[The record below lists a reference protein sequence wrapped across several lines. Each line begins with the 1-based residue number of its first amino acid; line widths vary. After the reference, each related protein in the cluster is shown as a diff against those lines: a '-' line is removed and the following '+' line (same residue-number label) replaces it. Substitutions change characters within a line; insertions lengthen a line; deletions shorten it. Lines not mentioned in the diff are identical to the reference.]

1 MQIFLNDKN
10 KNYRIKKNQEKKNER
25 GIKNNKKTYLL
36 ENE

>member
-10 KNYRIKKNQEKKNER
+10 KNYKIKKNQEKKNER